1 MSQNGGKVGSDVVNE
16 TITIPRAKYDG
27 LLATIKRQ
35 KEEVEAL
42 EYRIKTLLTEGE

>member
-1 MSQNGGKVGSDVVNE
+1 MNQKGGKLENDGASE
-16 TITIPRAKYDG
+16 TVTIPREEYDG

-35 KEEVEAL
+35 GEEVEAL